1 MRAVAFFVLM
11 LSLAV
16 VPVNAG
22 AASEHGSG
30 ALARF
35 EKAVENAKADMM
47 ADPERALG
55 STDQALARARELA
68 PSPEA
73 EQALATAEWLK
84 GEALLFLNQPEK
96 AKPIVEAAFM
106 RASRVALNTKLQG
119 DLMRSRGAIAA
130 LSGDPVAAMRSYHR
144 AFSIFR
150 AAGEKR
156 SQAIALQDI
165 GLIYSE
171 AGDYERTLD
180 YYSQAADTYD
190 DDAGFRLTTHN
201 NRAEVLRLLKRYDAA
216 ERDFQEALKSAREMK
231 SPLLEARILA
241 NLAGAQVENHHNAA
255 AERTIHTAL
264 RTVRL
269 GEAAGWKPMVLAA
282 QAKLEA
288 AEGHLPASAEL
299 LRRTFAG
306 EDQSAPDM
314 QFKEVHELAAD
325 VFDKLGDER
334 TALEH
339 LKAFQR
345 LDNESRKLTASVAS
359 QLMSAQFDSQ
369 NQKQKI
375 FERDARI
382 KQQQADFRL
391 RLLLGLVT
399 ASLLVLGLL
408 IVSSLR
414 IRKSRNETRAAN
426 AVLSET
432 NAALEK
438 ALAAKTEFLATT
450 SHEIRTPLNGILGMT
465 QVLLA
470 NPTLSPEMR
479 EQVGVVF
486 TAGEAMRALVDDI
499 LDVAKMETGEIT
511 VANEDVDL
519 HRLLDGSAR
528 LWSGHAASKGITLAA
543 DIDAI
548 PPRIMSD
555 GARIRQVVGNLLA
568 NAVKFTSEGTVTLR
582 ARADAERHWLI
593 MEVQDTGIGIP
604 HDHLERIFEPFHQ
617 VDSATTRQFSGTG
630 LGLSIVSK
638 LVGALGGEIR
648 VESECGKGSRF
659 SVRLPLTLPK
669 VLAVAPR
676 SLVKA
681 DSLAKA
687 RLLLVESNPMTEG
700 VMRGLLEPV
709 TASVDC
715 VSDAVLAIASLDA
728 DPFDHV
734 LVEGKSAA
742 REGEAPLEAL
752 VALVERCR
760 AADVPVT
767 ILFKPSEALPV
778 GDVAMLGAGQM
789 LLKPI
794 GSAQVVAA
802 LQHLQANPPPQL
814 AAA

>member
-1 MRAVAFFVLM
+1 M
-11 LSLAV
+11 LSLAAT
-16 VPVNAG
+16 PASAG
-22 AASEHGSG
+22 AASDPGS
-30 ALARF
+30 AAVARF
-35 EKAVENAKADMM
+35 EKAVQNAKADMM
-47 ADPERALG
+47 ADPERALA
-55 STDQALARARELA
+55 STDQALARARELP
-68 PSPEA
+68 PSPKA

-96 AKPIVEAAFM
+96 AKPIVEAAFA
-106 RASRVALNTKLQG
+106 RASRVAPNTKLQG
-119 DLMRSRGAIAA
+119 DLMRSRGAISA

-180 YYSQAADTYD
+180 YYSQAADVYD

-255 AERTIHTAL
+255 AERTIQTAS

-288 AEGHLPASAEL
+288 AKGNLPAAAEL
-299 LRRTFAG
+299 LRRTFPAEG
-306 EDQSAPDM
+306 RDSSDM
-314 QFKEVHELAAD
+314 QFKEIHELAAD

-334 TALEH
+334 TAFEH

-345 LDNESRKLTASVAS
+345 LDGESRKVTASVAS
-359 QLMSAQFDSQ
+359 QLMSARFDSQ

-399 ASLLVLGLL
+399 ASLLVLTLL
-408 IVSSLR
+408 VISSLR

-470 NPTLSPEMR
+470 DPKLSPEAR

-519 HRLLDGSAR
+519 RRLLDESAR
-528 LWSGHAASKGITLAA
+528 LWSGHAASKGLSLTV

-548 PPRIMSD
+548 PRRILSD

-568 NAVKFTSEGTVTLR
+568 NAVKFTAEGAVILR
-582 ARADAERHWLI
+582 AHADGDQKSLTL
-593 MEVQDTGIGIP
+593 EVQDTGIGIP
-604 HDHLERIFEPFHQ
+604 EDHLEQIFDPFHQ

-638 LVGALGGEIR
+638 LVGALGGGIK
-648 VESECGKGSRF
+648 VESTCGKGSRF
-659 SVRLPLTLPK
+659 IVRIPLALPEQSATTP
-669 VLAVAPR
+669 
-676 SLVKA
+676 STFVKA
-681 DSLAKA
+681 DCLAKA
-687 RLLLVESNPMTEG
+687 RLLLVEANPMTEG

-715 VSDAVLAIASLDA
+715 VSDASLAIAALDA

-734 LVEGKSAA
+734 LVEGKSAP
-742 REGEAPLEAL
+742 REGEAPLDAL
-752 VALVERCR
+752 AALVERCR

-767 ILFKPSEALPV
+767 ILFKPSEDLPV
-778 GDVAMLGAGQM
+778 GDVAMLGATQI
-789 LLKPI
+789 LLKPMS
-794 GSAQVVAA
+794 GSQMVSA
-802 LQHLQANPPPQL
+802 LQALQANSPPQL
-814 AAA
+814 EAA